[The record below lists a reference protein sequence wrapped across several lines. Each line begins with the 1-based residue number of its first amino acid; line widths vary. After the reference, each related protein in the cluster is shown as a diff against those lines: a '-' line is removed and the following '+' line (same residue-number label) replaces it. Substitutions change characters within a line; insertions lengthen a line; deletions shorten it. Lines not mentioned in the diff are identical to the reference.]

1 MGSRIVSTL
10 IVVALL
16 ALGSAPVAADPATPE
31 SGDEDAAQ
39 EAAERAARCPGTLAP
54 DEPQDPRTLTSY
66 GVACFEAGDYARAYV
81 LYRKAYEQSESP
93 FLLAALGRSL
103 HEVGLYS
110 LARRH
115 YERFLRQAS
124 EDENGAVRKI
134 RTRVE
139 QLDSLSDDEASDLEV
154 GSIPGGADAY
164 IRLNNGAWV
173 PIGETPLKISVRP
186 QQWTVRIEKEGYI
199 RQQRPLKMRP
209 GATRR
214 EQIPLIRVT
223 SEFRRRGRAIK
234 RAGLF
239 TTLASIP
246 LYATAGLF
254 WGLAENDLNRE
265 AVASTRFENR
275 GRRRRGAAIGLVSA
289 GTAGLAAGL
298 VLWLRGDALTRTS
311 EPTPTDTKTSLRIR
325 PRLSPTRAG
334 VEFTW

>member
-1 MGSRIVSTL
+1 MGSRIVSTWV
-10 IVVALL
+10 VVALL
-16 ALGSAPVAADPATPE
+16 ALGSAPVSADPSTPE
-31 SGDEDAAQ
+31 SDTEDTAK
-39 EAAERAARCPGTLAP
+39 EAAERAPQCPGTLAP

-115 YERFLRQAS
+115 YERFLRQAN
-124 EDENGAVRKI
+124 EDANGAVRKI
-134 RTRVE
+134 RTRIE
-139 QLDSLSDDEASDLEV
+139 QLDSLSDDEASELEI
-154 GSIPGGADAY
+154 GSIPDAADAF

-173 PIGETPLKISVRP
+173 PLGETPLKISVRP
-186 QQWTVRIEKEGYI
+186 QKWTVRIEKEGYI
-199 RQQRPLKMRP
+199 RQQRPLTLRA
-209 GATRR
+209 GTTRR
-214 EQIPLIRVT
+214 EQIPLISVT

-265 AVASTRFENR
+265 TFASTRFEDR
-275 GRRRRGAAIGLVSA
+275 GHRRRGAAIGLVSA

-298 VLWLRGDALTRTS
+298 ILWLRGDALASSSKPTS
-311 EPTPTDTKTSLRIR
+311 SDTKTSLRIR

>member
-10 IVVALL
+10 VVVALL
-16 ALGSAPVAADPATPE
+16 ALGSAPVAADPSTSE
-31 SGDEDAAQ
+31 SDAEDTAR

-54 DEPQDPRTLTSY
+54 DEPQDPRKLTSY

-81 LYRKAYEQSESP
+81 LYRKAYEHSESP
-93 FLLAALGRSL
+93 FLVAALGRSL

-124 EDENGAVRKI
+124 EDATGAVRKI
-134 RTRVE
+134 RTRIE
-139 QLDSLSDDEASDLEV
+139 QLDSLSEEASSELKL
-154 GSIPGGADAY
+154 GSIPDGADAF
-164 IRLNNGAWV
+164 ILLNNGAWV
-173 PIGETPLKISVRP
+173 PLGETPLKISVRP
-186 QQWTVRIEKEGYI
+186 QPWTVRIEKEGYI
-199 RQQRPLKMRP
+199 RQQRPLKMRA

-214 EQIPLIRVT
+214 EQIPMIRVT

-265 AVASTRFENR
+265 TVASTRFENR
-275 GRRRRGAAIGLVSA
+275 GHRRRGAAIGLVSA
-289 GTAGLAAGL
+289 GTAALAAGL
-298 VLWLRGDALTRTS
+298 VLWLRGDALARSS
-311 EPTPTDTKTSLRIR
+311 EPTPSDTKNSLRIR